1 VGIETRVAALTACA
15 AVASSTVVRAKRS
28 EELARRQGLKGTHLL
43 PDGQGG
49 SVEYLLTG
57 NPSSTGPVI
66 VCENGLGEPLE
77 GWDWVEFFLQEDY
90 RILRYHR
97 SQYGR
102 TTSALRPG
110 QLLELLLRT
119 LAPEQS
125 VAYVGHSIG
134 SLVMGNAVTESAYLR
149 ARVQSITVIDGTD
162 PQLLAAD
169 RSSATKAAKFRQ
181 VIRQRRLAGT
191 IGFNWWEPDMMARQ
205 VAYRPDVQNAY
216 RLFISD
222 SATLRTATTEYTAEP
237 LNGLTDLDHLPVD
250 RHVFAAA
257 DNVIQQSR
265 LAERLRAD
273 LSIVPGS
280 GHRSILGYPEHALHF
295 TRLLRERTTT

>member
-1 VGIETRVAALTACA
+1 MGIETRVAALTICA
-15 AVASSTVVRAKRS
+15 AVASSTVVRAKRT

-49 SVEYLLTG
+49 VVEYLLTG

-77 GWDWVEFFLQEDY
+77 GWDWVEFFLREDY

-97 SQYGR
+97 SGYGR
-102 TTSALRPG
+102 TTSSLRPG
-110 QLLELLLRT
+110 RLLELLLRT
-119 LAPEQS
+119 LVPEHP

-134 SLVMGNAVTESAYLR
+134 SLVMGNAVAESAHLR
-149 ARVQSITVIDGTD
+149 SLVQSVTVIDGTD
-162 PQLLAAD
+162 PELLAAD

-181 VIRQRRLAGT
+181 VTRQRRLAGT
-191 IGFNWWEPDMMARQ
+191 IGFNWWGPDMMARQ
-205 VAYRPDVQNAY
+205 VAYRPDVHNAY

-222 SATLRTATTEYTAEP
+222 SATLRTATTEYTTEP
-237 LNGLTDLDHLPVD
+237 LTGLTVLESLPVV
-250 RHVFAAA
+250 RQVFAAA

-265 LAERLRAD
+265 LAEKLGAE
-273 LSIVPGS
+273 LSVVPGS
-280 GHRSILGYPEHALHF
+280 GHRSILGYPEHALHL
-295 TRLLRERTTT
+295 TRLLRERTTS